1 VASAVEA
8 KTGAVVWTGRIGGT
22 HSASPVYADGRVYF
36 FDEEGKTAVVEAGRT
51 FKVLAE
57 NRLGDGYL
65 ASPAIAGKAFIV
77 RSRSHL
83 YRIEANTTAG
93 QSADSVPLFN
103 GKDLTGWHNINCAP
117 GTWTVRDG
125 VIHSTGA
132 PICEL
137 RTDRMYEN
145 FVLDVEWMHEKPK
158 GNAGVFIWS
167 DALPARG
174 QPFLRAVE
182 VQVLDGR
189 ETANYTSHGDI
200 FPIHGATMTPDRPH
214 PNGWPRSLPSEKRAR
229 PAGEW
234 NHYRITVDRG
244 RITLEVNGKAVSG
257 GYDISPRKGYIA
269 LESEGSPA
277 QFKNLRIRELPSAG
291 DLPAAQVA
299 TADEGYRSLY
309 TGVDLSGWKATGP
322 SIFKVADWQIAA
334 SGQGGGTLVTADDK
348 GPRVFPAGADFF
360 LDWRCGASQENE
372 QPAPKEVTAE
382 GGFSVEYPIADPRLK
397 FSCRDRAPHQS
408 EGNQWNRTSI
418 TSRDG
423 SLVVMLNG
431 HELDGPTKRLTN
443 VRGPLGIR
451 HEGGTITFANFFV
464 RAAHTK

>member
-1 VASAVEA
+1 MITRLCTALLAVALTAPMMEA
-8 KTGAVVWTGRIGGT
+8 ARSSDQDAGG
-22 HSASPVYADGRVYF
+22 
-36 FDEEGKTAVVEAGRT
+36 
-51 FKVLAE
+51 
-57 NRLGDGYL
+57 
-65 ASPAIAGKAFIV
+65 
-77 RSRSHL
+77 
-83 YRIEANTTAG
+83 
-93 QSADSVPLFN
+93 VPLFN

-167 DALPARG
+167 DAMPARG

-214 PNGWPRSLPSEKRAR
+214 PNGWPRSLPSEKRAK
-229 PAGEW
+229 PAGQW
-234 NHYRITVDRG
+234 NHYRITADRG

-291 DLPAAQVA
+291 ELPAAQVA
-299 TADEGYRSLY
+299 SLDDGHRSAY
-309 TGVDLSGWKATGP
+309 SGVDLAGWRQNGAPGRFR
-322 SIFKVADWQIAA
+322 SADWQFAAEGSGAA
-334 SGQGGGTLVTADDK
+334 SLATVAEYGDV
-348 GPRVFPAGADFF
+348 DFF
-360 LDWRCGASQENE
+360 IDWRCGAPQENE
-372 QPAPKEVTAE
+372 QPPPKDVTTAAE
-382 GGFSVEYPIADPRLK
+382 FRLRVAGLDDARLRYRCGERVEGQQAG
-397 FSCRDRAPHQS
+397 S
-408 EGNQWNRTSI
+408 GWNRTRVSK
-418 TSRDG
+418 RG
-423 SLVVMLNG
+423 STLTVDLNG
-431 HELDGPTKRLTN
+431 RALPPPAASGSGSP
-443 VRGPLGIR
+443 RGPIAID
-451 HEGGTITFANFFV
+451 HEGGVVTFANVFV
-464 RAAHTK
+464 RPS